1 MKPMRRSETCFVGL
15 LGGVPVLLAG
25 LFALEV
31 HPIVG
36 VLETLAAMALLLS
49 AATELCRAPEIHELI
64 LRGNKKENT
73 HGG

>member
-1 MKPMRRSETCFVGL
+1 
-15 LGGVPVLLAG
+15 LLAG
-25 LFALEV
+25 LFALET

-36 VLETLAAMALLLS
+36 VLVTLAAMALLLS

>member
-36 VLETLAAMALLLS
+36 VLVTLAAMALLLS

>member
-1 MKPMRRSETCFVGL
+1 MRRSETCFVGL
-15 LGGVPVLLAG
+15 LSGVPALLAG
-25 LFALEV
+25 LSALEV
-31 HPIVG
+31 HPIAG
-36 VLETLAAMALLLS
+36 VLITLAAMALLLS